1 MRDRPLVNW
10 HEPPCPDFFQFAVVA
25 RVRNCDKMDRM
36 SVIQTLASVV
46 GPGHRVDLDNP
57 EITIIAEICQVKR
70 KAGIEN
76 EPLDDI

>member
-1 MRDRPLVNW
+1 MDVLAW
-10 HEPPCPDFFQFAVVA
+10 SSICKLTYPDFFQFAVVA

-70 KAGIEN
+70 NAGIEN
-76 EPLDDI
+76 G